1 MTQGDPNWA
10 TIRIRSS
17 LKKEIE
23 DYVEIHKS
31 FGNASSFVAYVLNKE
46 LEEKH

>member
-1 MTQGDPNWA
+1 MENKTDSNWT

-23 DYVEIHKS
+23 DHVEIHKS
-31 FGNASSFVAYVLNKE
+31 FGNASAFVAYVLNKE
-46 LEEKH
+46 LQK